1 MRPRLRAALILA
13 GTFLLGGAVGGSLVT
28 LRVARTVHGVI
39 DGRADTF
46 DARVRLLIYD
56 RALGL
61 SSEQREKAREILERH
76 SVERFA
82 LLGRMEPELGRA
94 RTAERTEMRALLTP
108 AQQKELDRLAAEV
121 DAKVAASKKEIRQE
135 SP

>member
-1 MRPRLRAALILA
+1 MLA
-13 GTFLLGGAVGGSLVT
+13 GTFVLGGAAGGSLVA
-28 LRVARTVHGVI
+28 LRVARTVHEVI
-39 DGRADTF
+39 DGPASTF

-61 SSEQREKAREILERH
+61 SAEQRVEARAILERH
-76 SVERFA
+76 SIERFA

-94 RTAERTEMRALLTP
+94 RTAERAEMRALLTP

-121 DAKVAASKKEIRQE
+121 DAKVSASKREIRQE